1 MDNATTAT
9 FSNYSDI
16 IGQNKSSE
24 IIRSFSV
31 LLRFSG
37 LAAEPMTTSQRKNK
51 RTPVRAN
58 SAPSEANEMYHDL
71 KKLFPQH
78 LWEKMKQIWSRTQ
91 INFFFQNFV
100 NSVNPGELKASEEGE
115 HSLLLESFNQWM
127 HDNVTRGNKFTTE
140 QLREKLERMGI
151 KTINSIE
158 KMSLEHKTKKKK
170 GKSILSHSDSN
181 SDSRSAPAAAAAS
194 HIIDLTT
201 HDGPVDVSSQSQSSS
216 TANDDEVLAESTN
229 DDTDTAN
236 AATNGDTVDV
246 ASDDVVGVSP
256 HPQSVLKSECSQSD
270 EHSSPL
276 DTQVMIIIGC
286 RP

>member
-1 MDNATTAT
+1 M
-9 FSNYSDI
+9 
-16 IGQNKSSE
+16 IGQNKSAE

-37 LAAEPMTTSQRKNK
+37 LATRPMTTSQRKNK
-51 RTPVRAN
+51 RTPVRVN
-58 SAPSEANEMYHDL
+58 SVSSEANEMYHDL

-78 LWEKMKQIWSRTQ
+78 LWEKMKQIWSPKQ
-91 INFFFQNFV
+91 IKFFFQNFE
-100 NSVNPGELKASEEGE
+100 NSVKPGELKASVEGE

-127 HDNVTRGNKFTTE
+127 DDVTRGQKCTPK
-140 QLREKLERMGI
+140 QLRDILKHTGI
-151 KTINSIE
+151 ETIDSID
-158 KMSLEHKTKKKK
+158 KMSLEHKTKQKK

-181 SDSRSAPAAAAAS
+181 SDSRSAPAAAAAP

-201 HDGPVDVSSQSQSSS
+201 HGGPVDVSSQSQSSS
-216 TANDDEVLAESTN
+216 TANDDEVVAEATN
-229 DDTDTAN
+229 DDTDAAN
-236 AATNGDTVDV
+236 ATTNGDTADV

-276 DTQVMIIIGC
+276 DTQVC
-286 RP
+286 

>member
-1 MDNATTAT
+1 LDNATTAT

-91 INFFFQNFV
+91 IKFFSEFPKL
-100 NSVNPGELKASEEGE
+100 SKA
-115 HSLLLESFNQWM
+115 W
-127 HDNVTRGNKFTTE
+127 
-140 QLREKLERMGI
+140 
-151 KTINSIE
+151 
-158 KMSLEHKTKKKK
+158 
-170 GKSILSHSDSN
+170 
-181 SDSRSAPAAAAAS
+181 
-194 HIIDLTT
+194 
-201 HDGPVDVSSQSQSSS
+201 
-216 TANDDEVLAESTN
+216 
-229 DDTDTAN
+229 
-236 AATNGDTVDV
+236 
-246 ASDDVVGVSP
+246 
-256 HPQSVLKSECSQSD
+256 
-270 EHSSPL
+270 
-276 DTQVMIIIGC
+276 
-286 RP
+286 